1 MGKLKSRPN
10 ASADT
15 YYTMMKTRYFA
26 ACCLAVAALMLS
38 GCATDTTT
46 TTTTTAET
54 DLTKKRV
61 HTQENLKKTGES
73 EPGEALEK
81 VDASVRSSGR

>member
-1 MGKLKSRPN
+1 
-10 ASADT
+10 
-15 YYTMMKTRYFA
+15 MMKTRYFT
-26 ACCLAVAALMLS
+26 ACCLTAVALLFS

-54 DLTKKRV
+54 DSTTKRV
-61 HTQENLKKTGES
+61 HTQKDLKKTGES
-73 EPGEALEK
+73 ETGEALEK